1 MHDIGPDRL
10 QLARFLPYRLAT
22 VSNRISRTIAQMY
35 VGRFNLTIPEWRV
48 MAVLGD
54 EPDLSASKVAER
66 TAMDKVAV
74 SRAVSR
80 LLKHDRLER
89 HFSRQDRR
97 RSVLALSD
105 KGKAIYRQI
114 MPLALAY
121 EMELIA
127 RLSDEEEAT
136 LNRLL
141 SKLENLELESLG
153 QKDM

>member
-10 QLARFLPYRLAT
+10 QLPRFLPYRLAT

-35 VGRFNLTIPEWRV
+35 ATRFDLTIPEWRV

-54 EPDLSASKVAER
+54 EPDLSASEVAER

-80 LLKHDRLER
+80 LLKRDRLER
-89 HFSRQDRR
+89 HFSKEDRR

-105 KGKAIYRQI
+105 KGKDIYRQI
-114 MPLALAY
+114 MPLALDY
-121 EMELIA
+121 ETQLKT
-127 RLSDEEEAT
+127 RLSDEEEAS

-141 SKLENLELESLG
+141 SKLEDLELENLG
-153 QKDM
+153 QKTE